1 MAKIKRK
8 KVLIT
13 GGAGTI
19 GYFLSKSLAE
29 QDEDVTIADNL
40 WKGKIDSEVKELL
53 KLPNVKFIKLDVT
66 DAKQFKK
73 LDRDYD
79 FVYHLAAINGTRYFY
94 EIPEK
99 VLRVGVLGVINI
111 LDWFKENKKGKILF
125 ASSNEAYASYI
136 NLRGGPI
143 PTPETVP
150 LCIDDVTNP
159 RWSYGG
165 GKLAGELFFI
175 NYSRAYKFP
184 MTIVRYH
191 NNYGP
196 RMGFE
201 HVIPQFIFRI
211 IKKEE
216 PFKIFGAKNTRA
228 FCYISDTVRATQ
240 MIMETEKTNGEI
252 IHIGNDQEEISML
265 NLAEKMFKLF
275 NWHPQKLEI
284 KEAPEGS
291 VRRRCPDLRKVKKL
305 TGYKPSVSLEEGLVK
320 TYQWYKTY
328 ANKKDYQK

>member
-1 MAKIKRK
+1 MANKIK

-13 GGAGTI
+13 GGVGTI

-29 QDEDVTIADNL
+29 QGQFVTLADNL
-40 WKGKIDSEVKELL
+40 SRGKIDKDIEELL
-53 KLPNVKFIKLDVT
+53 KMPNVKFEELDVT
-66 DAKQFKK
+66 DSNQFKK
-73 LDRDYD
+73 LDSDYD
-79 FVYHLAAINGTRYFY
+79 FVYHLAAINGTKNFY
-94 EIPEK
+94 TMPEK
-99 VLRVGVLGVINI
+99 VLKVGVLGVINT
-111 LDWFKENKKGKILF
+111 LEWFKDLKHGKILF
-125 ASSNEAYASYI
+125 TSSNEAYASYI
-136 NLRGGPI
+136 NLQGGPI

-201 HVIPQFIFRI
+201 HVIPEFILRI
-211 IKKEE
+211 MKKEE

-228 FCYISDTVRATQ
+228 FCYISDTIRATQ
-240 MIMETEKTNGEI
+240 MAMESEKTNGEI
-252 IHIGNDQEEISML
+252 VHIGNDQEEISML
-265 NLAEKMFKLF
+265 DLAKKMFELF

-284 KEAPEGS
+284 EEAPRGS
-291 VRRRCPDLRKVKKL
+291 VERRCPDLTKIKKL
-305 TGYKPSVSLEEGLVK
+305 IGYNPQVALDEGLVK
-320 TYQWYKTY
+320 TYQWY
-328 ANKKDYQK
+328 N